1 MLFSYIECYFY
12 DSINMY
18 CTTAN
23 LSRISLKGALNE
35 AIRRLQAMCLLS
47 PELDEDHSEIIVG
60 MENDSEI
67 LYQTW
72 TISSDYTVRLTSR
85 YDSDIGMY
93 ACTIVLLPV
102 RKLH

>member
-1 MLFSYIECYFY
+1 
-12 DSINMY
+12 MY

-23 LSRISLKGALNE
+23 LSRISLKDALNE
-35 AIRRLQAMCLLS
+35 AIHRLQAMCMLS
-47 PELDEDHSEIIVG
+47 QELDEDHSDIVMG
-60 MENDSEI
+60 IENDSEI

-72 TISSDYTVRLTSR
+72 TISTDHIVRLTSR

-93 ACTIVLLPV
+93 ACTITLLPG

>member
-1 MLFSYIECYFY
+1 MASYIEWYFY
-12 DSINMY
+12 GSINMY

-23 LSRISLKGALNE
+23 LSRISLKDALNE
-35 AIRRLQAMCLLS
+35 AIRRLQAMCILS

-60 MENDSEI
+60 IENNGEF

-72 TISSDYTVRLTSR
+72 TISSDHMVRLTSR

-93 ACTIVLLPV
+93 ACTITLLPV
-102 RKLH
+102 RKWH